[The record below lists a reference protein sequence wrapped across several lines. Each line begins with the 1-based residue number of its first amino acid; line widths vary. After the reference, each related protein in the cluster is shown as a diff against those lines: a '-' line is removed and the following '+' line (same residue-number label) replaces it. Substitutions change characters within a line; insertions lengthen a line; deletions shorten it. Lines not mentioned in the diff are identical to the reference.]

1 MEPKIKRKFRTFQV
15 ALTTTEPTAM
25 PIRLDDVAG
34 GGLAM
39 GTVPTA
45 VTVLDVWAG
54 ASPGSQHGLLRKSDG
69 SAVELT
75 LSPSTTQPRTYSLPD
90 ECYAA
95 GSVKLVARHTAATSS
110 ICTVMLK
117 G

>member
-1 MEPKIKRKFRTFQV
+1 MEPKIKRKFRSFQV
-15 ALTTTEPTAM
+15 SLTTTEPTSV

-34 GGLAM
+34 GGLVM
-39 GTVPTA
+39 GTVATTA
-45 VTVLDVWAG
+45 LALDIWAAAG
-54 ASPGSQHGLLRKSDG
+54 PGDTYGLLHKPDG

-75 LSPSTTQPRTYSLPD
+75 LSASTSQARTYSLPD

-95 GSVKLVARHTAATSS
+95 GSIKLVAREAAATAAN
-110 ICTVMLK
+110 CVVMLK

>member
-1 MEPKIKRKFRTFQV
+1 MEPKIKRKFRSFQV
-15 ALTTTEPTAM
+15 SLTTTEPTAV

-34 GGLAM
+34 GGLVM
-39 GTVPTA
+39 GTVETSA
-45 VTVLDVWAG
+45 TVLDIWAA
-54 ASPGSQHGLLRKSDG
+54 ASPGGSHGLLRKPDG

-75 LSPSTTQPRTYSLPD
+75 LSPSTSQSRAYSLPD

-95 GSVKLVARHTAATSS
+95 GSIKIVGRQAAVTAAN
-110 ICTVMLK
+110 CVVMLK